1 MTTTWDER
9 TTARI
14 AAGRAAI
21 AEDYLTWGSFDEQEL
36 SGLGPSLVGLIASQ
50 SETPVSWIER
60 ERAHCVSAD
69 ARLNWAIDV
78 LVLIQAKSYSDRPT
92 ADALLARLR
101 LLADEAGEQRLWD
114 AWAAGT
120 RSVCRWLDQA
130 KRTPLIAQLQECAET
145 HGSPAVRLALAW
157 TLSDDLKDRSVD
169 RVVEVMAQI
178 RTLAQR
184 HGEPALDTVWAET
197 AANVLWQVQQQ
208 SPELAEQI
216 FTQLDD
222 FTEASQ
228 DPKQR
233 AIWASAVYR
242 RLTHENYCA
251 ADPARAKA
259 QLEQIRPLLG
269 RLAFERWPRAAV
281 VVHKVLATTDAD
293 AAAAL
298 RAELKAAAA
307 ESGSQGDQEQW
318 LDACVAEITALRQTD
333 YAAAQALYAELR
345 AHAIN
350 ATDYHSKQA
359 FQSARDLI
367 GDYEFKLSQGLLK
380 QLLQPLELTA
390 VATETGDDLHVSRL
404 DASHAPDLTTVGHR
418 IRCRDMILANT
429 AVEAIPDDV
438 QVTQHLDVTA
448 CRNLKRLPRGLK
460 VARLTARTCL
470 ALDTLPNG
478 LNVGYL
484 DLTGCTALR
493 VLPADLVVRHGA
505 LMLRGCLQVPA
516 LPGSIRQIAHL
527 DISGC
532 PAITNVP
539 PSLMVTAS
547 IDVGG
552 SGLTAMPPH
561 LADVPIR
568 WYGVPVDERIAFRPE
583 TLDVQEI
590 LGQHNAELRRVM
602 MERFGFEQFMSRAK
616 AEVLDSD
623 RDSGGPR
630 SLLRVAVPND
640 EPLVCVSVICPST
653 KRQFMLR
660 VPPTMR
666 SCRQAIAWTAGYDNP
681 DDYQPMVE
689 T

>member
-1 MTTTWDER
+1 MKMTSDDS
-9 TTARI
+9 TTAKI
-14 AAGRAAI
+14 ATRRAAI
-21 AEDYLTWGSFDEQEL
+21 AEDYLTWDSFDEQQL
-36 SGLGPSLVGLIASQ
+36 SDLGPTLVTLIVSQ
-50 SETPVSWIER
+50 SETHVSWIER
-60 ERAHCVSAD
+60 ERVHCISPD
-69 ARLNWAIDV
+69 TRLNWAIDV
-78 LVLIQAKSYSDRPT
+78 LVLIQANSYSDKPV
-92 ADALLARLR
+92 ADALLAQLR
-101 LLADEAGEQRLWD
+101 LLAEETGEQRLWD
-114 AWAAGT
+114 AWAAGA
-120 RSVCRWLDQA
+120 RSVCRWLDED
-130 KRTPLIAQLQECAET
+130 KRAPFITQLQDCAGT
-145 HGSPAVRLALAW
+145 HASPAVRLALAR
-157 TLSDDLKDRSVD
+157 TLSHELGKHPVASIL
-169 RVVEVMAQI
+169 EVMSYI
-178 RTLAQR
+178 RTLAER

-197 AANVLWQVQQQ
+197 AANVIWRTQQQ
-208 SPELAEQI
+208 APAVAEQI
-216 FTQLDD
+216 FVQLDD
-222 FTEASQ
+222 FTKSSQ
-228 DPKQR
+228 NPKHR
-233 AIWASAVYR
+233 TIWASAVYR
-242 RLTHENYCA
+242 RLTHEDYVA
-251 ADPARAKA
+251 ADPARARA
-259 QLEQIRPLLG
+259 QLDQIRPLLG
-269 RLAFERWPRAAV
+269 RLVFERWPEAAV
-281 VVHKVLATTDAD
+281 VVHKVLVKKDLN

-307 ESGSQGDQEQW
+307 ASGNQEDLRNW
-318 LDACVAEITALRQTD
+318 LDACVAEITARRLTD
-333 YAAAQALYAELR
+333 YAAARALYAEMR
-345 AHAIN
+345 AHAIG
-350 ATDYHSKQA
+350 ATDYHSKHA

-367 GDYEFKLSQGLLK
+367 EDYEFKVDQGLVK
-380 QLLQPLELTA
+380 ELLQPLELTA
-390 VATETGDDLHVSRL
+390 LAKETGDDLHVSRL

-429 AVEAIPDDV
+429 AIEAIPDDV
-438 QVTQHLDVTA
+438 QVTQHLDVSN

-460 VARLTARTCL
+460 VGRLTARTCL
-470 ALDTLPNG
+470 ALETLPEG

-484 DLTGCTALR
+484 DLTGCTALKT
-493 VLPADLVVRHGA
+493 LPADLVVRHGA
-505 LMLRGCLQVPA
+505 LMLRGCLHVPA
-516 LPGSIRQIAHL
+516 LPDSIRQIAHL

-532 PAITNVP
+532 PGITSVP

-590 LGQHNAELRRVM
+590 LGEHNAELRRVM
-602 MERFGFEQFMSRAK
+602 MERFGFEQFMTKAK
-616 AEVLDSD
+616 AEVLDRD